1 MRLASSTRRQAAG
14 AELRHGC
21 SRRTTCAKYCRSFR
35 SCNDVS
41 YRFSKRNSVSVR
53 CCLQAAPPKG
63 QLLVVAS
70 TLEAAIPMRRGEM
83 KKVLGIYSS
92 PDQRWSAD

>member
-41 YRFSKRNSVSVR
+41 RLSYRFSKRNGVSVK

-63 QLLVVAS
+63 QVLDIV
-70 TLEAAIPMRRGEM
+70 RQGEEG
-83 KKVLGIYSS
+83 KLALRHGI
-92 PDQRWSAD
+92 ANTH